1 MLERALAMS
10 SILVFLHRTLLLK
23 DASRLQ
29 DQDRSEG
36 LCSGARLETWLLS
49 RFKGCDFTAIWG
61 FLARA
66 FLKNKTGITFL

>member
-10 SILVFLHRTLLLK
+10 SILVFLHHTLLLK

-29 DQDRSEG
+29 DQDRSED
-36 LCSGARLETWLLS
+36 LCSGAHLETRLLS
-49 RFKGCDFTAIWG
+49 RFKGWDFEAIWG

-66 FLKNKTGITFL
+66 FLKNKAGITFL